1 MNCKYLI
8 YYEIITFRTCRS
20 LRHYA
25 ENQRITFEFCQY
37 FIIIKCS
44 SIFIVM
50 IFIYVLFFSLL
61 ISVLFIYNCVLSVIK
76 FILVILLNFHFKRYC
91 LLYCFFEKYIFRKM
105 KNVWIFVRNN
115 FMMFIRCLFLHFSD
129 INDTLVYTKTL
140 KIIK

>member
-44 SIFIVM
+44 SFFIVT

-61 ISVLFIYNCVLSVIK
+61 TSVLIYNCVCVLSFIK
-76 FILVILLNFHFKRYC
+76 FILVIVLNFHFKRYC
-91 LLYCFFEKYIFRKM
+91 LLYCFFEKYIFRTFYD
-105 KNVWIFVRNN
+105 VHSLFV
-115 FMMFIRCLFLHFSD
+115 FTFF
-129 INDTLVYTKTL
+129 
-140 KIIK
+140 